1 MPTDIFLVSF
11 FFIGIALFL
20 FIFPDR
26 IYDFF
31 LDTKRDY
38 YRIWQGERARR
49 PDKLLIRR
57 QSAKWFARI
66 FSIIIILFFL
76 FVLWFFLVVAPH
88 LEPVA
93 FR

>member
-1 MPTDIFLVSF
+1 MSIGFFLVSL
-11 FFIGIALFL
+11 FFIGIAFFL

-31 LDTKRDY
+31 LDAKRDY
-38 YRIWQGERARR
+38 YRIWEGERAKR
-49 PDKLLIRR
+49 PERLLIGR
-57 QSAKWFARI
+57 QSAKWIARI
-66 FSIIIILFFL
+66 FSIIIVLFFL

-88 LEPVA
+88 LGPVA

>member
-1 MPTDIFLVSF
+1 MP
-11 FFIGIALFL
+11 IGILLLSFIFIVAALFL

-31 LDTKRDY
+31 LDIKGDY
-38 YRIWQGERARR
+38 YRIWQGERAKR
-49 PDKLLIRR
+49 PDRLLIGR
-57 QSAKWFARI
+57 QSHKWFARI

-88 LEPVA
+88 LEPVT